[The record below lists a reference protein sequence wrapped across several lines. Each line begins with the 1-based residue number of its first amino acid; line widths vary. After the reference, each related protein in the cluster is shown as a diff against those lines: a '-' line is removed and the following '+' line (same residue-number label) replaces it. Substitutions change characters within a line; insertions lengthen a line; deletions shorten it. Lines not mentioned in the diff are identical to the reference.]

1 LGKALPNVGRVMAN
15 GERNYVSF
23 WFWFFALFIMAIPCV
38 GPVMIIV
45 WALAGEN
52 ESRKNYFKAVL
63 VWFAIW
69 CILALI
75 IMALGLWPQIQQ
87 QIQDEMKH
95 FRK

>member
-1 LGKALPNVGRVMAN
+1 MAN

-23 WFWFFALFIMAIPCV
+23 WFWFFALFVIAIPCI

-63 VWFAIW
+63 AWIAVGF
-69 CILALI
+69 ILTLL
-75 IMALGLWPQIQQ
+75 IMALGLWPQIQSE
-87 QIQDEMKH
+87 IQNWVHQHGK
-95 FRK
+95 